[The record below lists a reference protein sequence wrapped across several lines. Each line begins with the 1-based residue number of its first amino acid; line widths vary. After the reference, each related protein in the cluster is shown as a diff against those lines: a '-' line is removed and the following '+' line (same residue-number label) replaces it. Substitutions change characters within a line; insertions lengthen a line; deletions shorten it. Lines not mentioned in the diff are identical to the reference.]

1 MVLPLFYLANIP
13 ANLVEQQTRHRFVCC
28 TRVNT
33 RFIGLEPLTTTFC
46 AKRQKSLFGFLR
58 SFSSE
63 KDLKPRGSDW
73 SAERDDW
80 RHWSEATDCRRSRSS
95 RERLLKFGLFF
106 LAVIDFFSV
115 EDGYGEEGHNYAYGE
130 GDYDA

>member
-1 MVLPLFYLANIP
+1 MK
-13 ANLVEQQTRHRFVCC
+13 
-28 TRVNT
+28 T
-33 RFIGLEPLTTTFC
+33 RFIGQYRGLKNFN

-73 SAERDDW
+73 S
-80 RHWSEATDCRRSRSS
+80 EAPPAGGTVSK
-95 RERLLKFGLFF
+95 LKFGLFF

-115 EDGYGEEGHNYAYGE
+115 KDGDSEEAHNGADDEGYCYADGNIQGVIAE
-130 GDYDA
+130 GKIGRSEHFA